1 MHNDPPAGF
10 VSLAV
15 CSVAFKSETT
25 IKPCAAMVNTFTR
38 YCCFKT
44 SVCCYACIY
53 YAVAQV
59 MHWCE
64 RMQQS
69 SGGYVVNE
77 AKFLS
82 PPALQS
88 CLCNGLFSVST

>member
-1 MHNDPPAGF
+1 MHNGPPAGF

-15 CSVAFKSETT
+15 CSVSFKSETAV
-25 IKPCAAMVNTFTR
+25 KPCAAMVKYIHTV
-38 YCCFKT
+38 T
-44 SVCCYACIY
+44 SVGCYARTY

-64 RMQQS
+64 RVQQS

-88 CLCNGLFSVST
+88 CLCNGLFSVSA